1 MSVERILIVD
11 DDEMV
16 RSGLVLDL
24 EGEGYEVV
32 AAASAEEALSALER
46 EPVHLVLSDLVMA
59 EMDGMALLQWVR
71 THMPDV
77 AFIIITGHGTVGRA
91 LEAVRGGASDF
102 IQKPADTD
110 TIRRCVR
117 SSLDGARLRRSL
129 QADRRKEQEQ
139 RDVRQK
145 QWIREQRMLSLGRLA
160 DGVSDYLADVLEPLF
175 RTHAEM
181 TRLLPEDHT
190 LRARADEIEY
200 AARKAYALIQDLHT
214 IGHGAQLRVELLQ
227 LEDIVN
233 DYLRSDDMRVL
244 QQKAQHVRFDFQSGV
259 SLSRVHGSATQIEAV
274 LKNLV
279 VHALEGMPDG
289 GALRIALTTEQ
300 VEPRDADHGG
310 GGTYVV
316 LKVEDTA
323 PNFPAQ
329 DPERVFEPFQ
339 PRIIGDQT
347 ASTGLSL
354 SVVYRVMQEHRG
366 FVEVRSRENGGTS
379 YRLYFPVAGH
389 AQDSAPGNGEDFS
402 GHETI
407 LILDDNKDH
416 REYAA
421 RLLQR
426 MGYQVVMAENGQAAI
441 ERFREARRS
450 GGRWKIDLAV
460 LDLVLGDALD
470 GVETY
475 KKILEIQP
483 GQKGILASGFAEYS
497 RMQEARELGLSRHV
511 QKPYTQAALGEAVR
525 AELDKG
531 GA

>member
-16 RSGLVLDL
+16 RSGLALDL

-32 AAASAEEALSALER
+32 TATSAEEAWNALER

-59 EMDGMALLQWVR
+59 EMDGMGLLQRVR
-71 THMPDV
+71 KHMPDV
-77 AFIIITGHGTVGRA
+77 AFVIITGHGTVGRA

-110 TIRRCVR
+110 TIRRCIR
-117 SSLDGARLRRSL
+117 SALDDARLRRSL
-129 QADRRKEQEQ
+129 QSDRRKEQEQ
-139 RDVRQK
+139 RDARQK

-160 DGVSDYLADVLEPLF
+160 DGVSDYLAEVLEPLF

-181 TRLLPEDHT
+181 TKLLPEDHT

-214 IGHGAQLRVELLQ
+214 IGHGAQLRMELLQ

-233 DYLRSDDMRVL
+233 DYLRSDDMQAVQRM
-244 QQKAQHVRFDFQSGV
+244 APHVCFEFQSDV
-259 SLSRVHGSATQIEAV
+259 SLSQVYGSATQIKAA

-279 VHALEGMPDG
+279 MHALEGMPDG
-289 GALRIALTTEQ
+289 GELCIALATEQ
-300 VEPRDADHGG
+300 VESRGTDHEG

-316 LKVEDTA
+316 LKVQDTA
-323 PNFPAQ
+323 PNLPAQ

-366 FVEVRSRENGGTS
+366 FVEVRSRENGGTN
-379 YRLYFPVAGH
+379 YRLHFPVVGH
-389 AQDSAPGNGEDFS
+389 AQDSVPGDGENFS

-407 LILDDNKDH
+407 LVLDDNKDH

-421 RLLQR
+421 RLLER
-426 MGYQVVMAENGQAAI
+426 MGYRVVLAESGQAAI

-450 GGRWKIDLAV
+450 GGRWRIDLAV
-460 LDLVLGDALD
+460 LDLVLGDTMD
-470 GVETY
+470 GVDTY
-475 KKILEIQP
+475 RKILEIHP
-483 GQKGILASGFAEYS
+483 GQKAVLASGFAEYS
-497 RMQEARELGLSRHV
+497 RMQEARELGLSRYI
-511 QKPYTQAALGEAVR
+511 QKPYTQASLGEAVR